1 MLNDDD
7 SKQTNTYKMCFDG
20 KKLNAGVDG
29 QLKGDANLWGYEG
42 PSTLKERENQL
53 KDTLD
58 IVKSLETCVASLET
72 RDLTYIQHASD
83 KVKDEIITN
92 SKPAI
97 ERLSK
102 NLSDLR
108 AVKLKKEI
116 ILEKLKKACLTEELK
131 SKYAY
136 ALSAV
141 KTFIYRLNGCISKIL
156 KVIDDLGYKIC
167 VLNESVQNYC
177 LSHVCDLGE
186 QNNYV
191 CLTESE
197 TPNIRQGDI
206 RCKDTRF
213 IKQRTKTWENTRK
226 NACVTGSTFFQCLR
240 IGRFEKNKRSILI
253 TFFMKKISLTQ
264 TVKSKQ

>member
-1 MLNDDD
+1 MGIRR
-7 SKQTNTYKMCFDG
+7 T
-20 KKLNAGVDG
+20 
-29 QLKGDANLWGYEG
+29 
-42 PSTLKERENQL
+42 PTLKERENQL

-58 IVKSLETCVASLET
+58 IVKSLETCVASLEV
-72 RDLTYIQHASD
+72 RDLTYISHILFYIQHVSD
-83 KVKDEIITN
+83 IVKDEIITN
-92 SKPAI
+92 SKAAI
-97 ERLSK
+97 ERPSK

-108 AVKLKKEI
+108 AVKQKKEMT
-116 ILEKLKKACLTEELK
+116 LEKLKKACLTEELK

-141 KTFIYRLNGCISKIL
+141 KTFIYRLNGCINKIL

-186 QNNYV
+186 QNNYM
-191 CLTESE
+191 CLTGSE

-213 IKQRTKTWENTRK
+213 IKQRTTTWENIRK
-226 NACVTGSTFFQCLR
+226 NACVTG
-240 IGRFEKNKRSILI
+240 I
-253 TFFMKKISLTQ
+253 TCFNALGFGGLKKT
-264 TVKSKQ
+264 KGAF